1 MHCVVC
7 SKYYLIQEGDSAL
20 MLAAKSGVDD
30 VVKKLVDADGNLDL
44 QNIVNLLH

>member
-1 MHCVVC
+1 
-7 SKYYLIQEGDSAL
+7 

-30 VVKKLVDADGNLDL
+30 VVKKLLDADGNLDL